1 VESTVYRRGSDGK
14 VIGTPEIKSVT
25 ETPIEPIF
33 TVTTYRAGEIG
44 QTKAQPKVVV
54 EKPQPVIPTP
64 PAIVQPTPP
73 APVVKAPVPAVTQ
86 TPVAKPKSA
95 LPKAP
100 IFTLP
105 KFAMPKI
112 SFGKS
117 KSRYPRPV
125 RYIRNIVLAYLGFYL
140 ILGFHAASSLD
151 KMPASANVALADTAG
166 TNWLL
171 VGSDSREGLTK
182 AERKEMRT
190 GKDEGSQ
197 RTDTLMII
205 HIDDSGKPT
214 LVSLPR
220 DSYVTIPAHT
230 ALDGSSVEDRRNKI
244 NTAYGKGG
252 APLLVETVERN
263 TGLHIDHYMEVGFK
277 GIRDITDA
285 VGGVNMCVPA
295 DVTDLNSGLNL
306 LAGCQE
312 LNGVNALA
320 YVRMRY
326 ADPKGDLGR
335 IERQQ
340 QFLSSVMKK
349 VATPAVLLNPI
360 SMWKLVDAGTAS
372 VNVGEGDSVIDISSL
387 ARAMRGLS
395 NGNGTLTTVP
405 VSKTDANT
413 AAGSS
418 VIWDDEAARELF
430 VSLGAN

>member
-1 VESTVYRRGSDGK
+1 MESTVYRRSSDGK
-14 VIGTPEIKSVT
+14 IVGTPEAKPVI
-25 ETPIEPIF
+25 EMPATPVF
-33 TVTTYRAGEIG
+33 AVTTYRAGDIG
-44 QTKAQPKVVV
+44 QTQAQPKIVADM
-54 EKPQPVIPTP
+54 PQPVVPVKP
-64 PAIVQPTPP
+64 EPQQPTPVAVKPSLKLP
-73 APVVKAPVPAVTQ
+73 A
-86 TPVAKPKSA
+86 
-95 LPKAP
+95 
-100 IFTLP
+100 FNLP
-105 KFAMPKI
+105 KF

-117 KSRYPRPV
+117 KSRFPRPV

-140 ILGFHAASSLD
+140 VLGFHAAASLE
-151 KMPASANVALADTAG
+151 KIPASSNVALADTAG

-171 VGSDSREGLTK
+171 VGSDSREGLSK
-182 AERKEMRT
+182 AERRQLHT
-190 GKDEGSQ
+190 GGDMGPQ
-197 RTDTLMII
+197 RTDTIMVI

-220 DSYVTIPAHT
+220 DSYITIPAHI
-230 ALDGSSVEDRRNKI
+230 ALDGSSVEDRKNKI

-295 DVTDLNSGLNL
+295 DVTDENSGLNL
-306 LAGCQE
+306 LSGCQE
-312 LNGVNALA
+312 LDGKNALA

-360 SMWKLVDAGTAS
+360 SMWKLVDAGTGS
-372 VNVGEGDSVIDISSL
+372 VNVGDGDSVMDISSL
-387 ARAMRGLS
+387 ARAMRALS

-405 VSKTDANT
+405 VSETDANT

-418 VIWDDEAARELF
+418 VIWDDAAARELF

>member
-1 VESTVYRRGSDGK
+1 MESTVYRRGSDGK
-14 VIGTPEIKSVT
+14 IVGTPEAKPV
-25 ETPIEPIF
+25 IEMPAPPVF
-33 TVTTYRAGEIG
+33 AVTTYRAGDIG
-44 QTKAQPKVVV
+44 QTQAQPKIVADT
-54 EKPQPVIPTP
+54 PQPVVPVKP
-64 PAIVQPTPP
+64 EPQQPTPV
-73 APVVKAPVPAVTQ
+73 AVKPSPKLPAVN
-86 TPVAKPKSA
+86 
-95 LPKAP
+95 
-100 IFTLP
+100 LP
-105 KFAMPKI
+105 KF

-117 KSRYPRPV
+117 KSRFPRPV
-125 RYIRNIVLAYLGFYL
+125 RYIRNIVLAYLGFYVV
-140 ILGFHAASSLD
+140 LGFHAAASLD
-151 KMPASANVALADTAG
+151 KMPASSNVALADTAG

-182 AERKEMRT
+182 AERKELHT

-197 RTDTLMII
+197 RTDTIMVI

-220 DSYVTIPAHT
+220 DSYITIPAHI
-230 ALDGSSVEDRRNKI
+230 ALDGSSVEDRKNKI

-295 DVTDLNSGLNL
+295 DVTDENSGLNL

-312 LNGVNALA
+312 LDGKNALA

-360 SMWKLVDAGTAS
+360 SMWKLVDAGTGS
-372 VNVGEGDSVIDISSL
+372 VNVGDGDSVMDISSL
-387 ARAMRGLS
+387 ARAMRALS

-405 VSKTDANT
+405 VSETDANT

-418 VIWDDEAARELF
+418 VIWDDAAARELF

>member
-1 VESTVYRRGSDGK
+1 MESTVYRRDSDGK
-14 VIGTPEIKSVT
+14 VIGIPEANRLDEQPVFSVS
-25 ETPIEPIF
+25 
-33 TVTTYRAGEIG
+33 TYRAGEISNT
-44 QTKAQPKVVV
+44 QIQPEIVAD
-54 EKPQPVIPTP
+54 KPQTMPVNPETVKSSPKIP
-64 PAIVQPTPP
+64 AF
-73 APVVKAPVPAVTQ
+73 K
-86 TPVAKPKSA
+86 
-95 LPKAP
+95 
-100 IFTLP
+100 LP
-105 KFAMPKI
+105 KF
-112 SFGKS
+112 SFRKS
-117 KSRYPRPV
+117 KSRFPRPV

-140 ILGFHAASSLD
+140 VLGFHAASSLD
-151 KMPASANVALADTAG
+151 KMPASSNVALADTAG

-171 VGSDSREGLTK
+171 AGSDSREGLTK
-182 AERKEMRT
+182 AERKELRT

-197 RTDTLMII
+197 RTDTLMVI
-205 HIDDSGKPT
+205 HIDDSGKST

-220 DSYVTIPAHT
+220 DSYVTIPAHIG
-230 ALDGSSVEDRRNKI
+230 LDGIAIEDRRNKI
-244 NTAYGKGG
+244 NTAYSQGG

-295 DVTDLNSGLNL
+295 DVTDENSGLNL

-312 LNGVNALA
+312 LDGRNALA

-360 SMWKLVDAGTAS
+360 SMWKLVDAGTGS
-372 VNVGEGDSVIDISSL
+372 VNVGETDTVMDIGNL
-387 ARAMRGLS
+387 AKAMRALS

-405 VSKTDANT
+405 VSETDANT

-418 VIWDDEAARELF
+418 VIWDDVAARELF

>member
-1 VESTVYRRGSDGK
+1 VESTVYRRGTDGK
-14 VIGTPEIKSVT
+14 VIGTPEANPIVEKPVEPVFSVS
-25 ETPIEPIF
+25 
-33 TVTTYRAGEIG
+33 TYRAGEIG
-44 QTKAQPKVVV
+44 NTQIQPRIVADM
-54 EKPQPVIPTP
+54 PRPNTASHTPALAPTS
-64 PAIVQPTPP
+64 ISQ
-73 APVVKAPVPAVTQ
+73 
-86 TPVAKPKSA
+86 
-95 LPKAP
+95 PKAP
-100 IFTLP
+100 TFSLP
-105 KFAMPKI
+105 RI

-140 ILGFHAASSLD
+140 VLGFHAASSLD
-151 KMPASANVALADTAG
+151 KIPASANVTLADTAG

-197 RTDTLMII
+197 RTDTIMVI

-220 DSYVTIPAHT
+220 DSYVTIPAHV
-230 ALDGSSVEDRRNKI
+230 ALDGSSVEDRKNKI
-244 NTAYGKGG
+244 NAAYSKGG

-263 TGLHIDHYMEVGFK
+263 TGLRIDHYMEVGFK

-295 DVTDLNSGLNL
+295 DVTDKNSGLNL

-312 LNGVNALA
+312 LDGVNALA

-349 VATPAVLLNPI
+349 AATPAVLLNPI

-372 VNVGEGDSVIDISSL
+372 VNVGEGDSVLDLGTL
-387 ARAMRGLS
+387 ARAMRSLS

-405 VSKTDANT
+405 VSQTDANT

-418 VIWDDEAARELF
+418 VIWDDAAARELF

>member
-1 VESTVYRRGSDGK
+1 MESTVYRRGSDGK
-14 VIGTPEIKSVT
+14 IVGTPEAKPV
-25 ETPIEPIF
+25 IEMPAPPVF
-33 TVTTYRAGEIG
+33 AVTTYRAGDIG
-44 QTKAQPKVVV
+44 QTQAQPKIVADT
-54 EKPQPVIPTP
+54 PQPVVPVKP
-64 PAIVQPTPP
+64 EPQQPTPV
-73 APVVKAPVPAVTQ
+73 AVKPSPKLPAVN
-86 TPVAKPKSA
+86 
-95 LPKAP
+95 
-100 IFTLP
+100 LP
-105 KFAMPKI
+105 KF

-117 KSRYPRPV
+117 KSRFPRPV
-125 RYIRNIVLAYLGFYL
+125 RYIRNIVLAYLGFYVV
-140 ILGFHAASSLD
+140 LGFHAAASLD
-151 KMPASANVALADTAG
+151 KMPASSNVALADTAG

-182 AERKEMRT
+182 AERKELHT

-197 RTDTLMII
+197 RTDTIMVI

-220 DSYVTIPAHT
+220 DSYITIPAHI
-230 ALDGSSVEDRRNKI
+230 ALDGSSVEDRKNKI

-285 VGGVNMCVPA
+285 VSGVNMCVPA
-295 DVTDLNSGLNL
+295 DVTDENSGLNL

-312 LNGVNALA
+312 LDGKNALA

-360 SMWKLVDAGTAS
+360 SMWKLVDAGTGS
-372 VNVGEGDSVIDISSL
+372 VNVGDGDSVMDISSL
-387 ARAMRGLS
+387 ARAMRALS

-405 VSKTDANT
+405 VSETDANT

-418 VIWDDEAARELF
+418 VIWDDAAARDLF

>member
-1 VESTVYRRGSDGK
+1 MESTVYRRGSDGK
-14 VIGTPEIKSVT
+14 VIGTPEANPIVEKPVEPVFSVS
-25 ETPIEPIF
+25 
-33 TVTTYRAGEIG
+33 TYRAGEIG
-44 QTKAQPKVVV
+44 NTQIQPRIIAGM
-54 EKPQPVIPTP
+54 PQPSAASYESGTALKSSAQSKDPTF
-64 PAIVQPTPP
+64 
-73 APVVKAPVPAVTQ
+73 
-86 TPVAKPKSA
+86 S
-95 LPKAP
+95 
-100 IFTLP
+100 LP
-105 KFAMPKI
+105 KF
-112 SFGKS
+112 SRGRS

-125 RYIRNIVLAYLGFYL
+125 RYVRNIVLAYLAFYL
-140 ILGFHAASSLD
+140 ILGFNAASSLD
-151 KMPASANVALADTAG
+151 KIPVTPNVTIADTSG

-182 AERKEMRT
+182 AERKELST

-197 RTDTLMII
+197 RTDTLMLV

-214 LVSLPR
+214 LISLPR
-220 DSYVTIPAHT
+220 DSYVTIPAHVG
-230 ALDGSSVEDRRNKI
+230 LDGAVIEDRKNKI

-263 TGLHIDHYMEVGFK
+263 TGLRIDHYMEIGFK

-285 VGGVNMCVPA
+285 VGGVNMCIPA
-295 DVTDLNSGLNL
+295 DVTDKNSGLNL

-312 LNGVNALA
+312 LDGKDALA

-335 IERQQ
+335 VERQQ
-340 QFLSSVMKK
+340 QYLSSLMKK
-349 VATPAVLLNPI
+349 VATPGVLLNPI
-360 SMWKLVDAGTAS
+360 SMWNLVDAGTES
-372 VNVGEGDSVIDISSL
+372 VNVGEADSVLDLSAL

-405 VSKTDANT
+405 VSQTDANT

-418 VIWDDEAARELF
+418 VIWDEAAARELF

>member
-1 VESTVYRRGSDGK
+1 MESTVYRRDSDGK
-14 VIGTPEIKSVT
+14 VIGTPEANRLDEQPVFSVS
-25 ETPIEPIF
+25 
-33 TVTTYRAGEIG
+33 TYRAGEISNT
-44 QTKAQPKVVV
+44 QIQPEIVAD
-54 EKPQPVIPTP
+54 KPQTLPVNPEAVKSSP
-64 PAIVQPTPP
+64 KLPAF
-73 APVVKAPVPAVTQ
+73 K
-86 TPVAKPKSA
+86 
-95 LPKAP
+95 LPK
-100 IFTLP
+100 L
-105 KFAMPKI
+105 
-112 SFGKS
+112 SFRKS
-117 KSRYPRPV
+117 KSRFPRPV
-125 RYIRNIVLAYLGFYL
+125 RYIRNIVLAYLGFYVV
-140 ILGFHAASSLD
+140 LGFHAASSLD
-151 KMPASANVALADTAG
+151 KMPASSNVALADTAG

-182 AERKEMRT
+182 AERKELRT

-197 RTDTLMII
+197 RTDTLMVI
-205 HIDDSGKPT
+205 HIDDSGKST

-220 DSYVTIPAHT
+220 DSYVTIPAHIG
-230 ALDGSSVEDRRNKI
+230 LDGIAIEDRRNKI
-244 NTAYGKGG
+244 NTAYGQGG

-295 DVTDLNSGLNL
+295 NVTDENSGLNL

-312 LNGVNALA
+312 LDGRNALA

-360 SMWKLVDAGTAS
+360 SMWKLVDAGTGS
-372 VNVGEGDSVIDISSL
+372 VNVGETDTVMDIGNL
-387 ARAMRGLS
+387 AKAMRALS

-405 VSKTDANT
+405 VSETDANT

-418 VIWDDEAARELF
+418 VIWDDAAARELF

>member
-1 VESTVYRRGSDGK
+1 MESTVYRRGSDGK
-14 VIGTPEIKSVT
+14 VIGTPEVKPVT
-25 ETPIEPIF
+25 ETPVKPIF
-33 TVTTYRAGEIG
+33 AVTTYRAGEIG
-44 QTKAQPKVVV
+44 NTQAQPKIVA
-54 EKPQPVIPTP
+54 EKPQP
-64 PAIVQPTPP
+64 AI
-73 APVVKAPVPAVTQ
+73 
-86 TPVAKPKSA
+86 PVAKPKAA

-100 IFTLP
+100 KFTMP
-105 KFAMPKI
+105 KF
-112 SFGKS
+112 SFRES

-125 RYIRNIVLAYLGFYL
+125 RYIRNIVLAYLAFYL
-140 ILGFHAASSLD
+140 VLGVHAASSLD
-151 KMPASANVALADTAG
+151 KIPASANVALADTSG

-182 AERKEMRT
+182 AERKELHT

-230 ALDGSSVEDRRNKI
+230 ALDGSSIEDRKNKI

-295 DVTDLNSGLNL
+295 DVVDENSGLNL

-312 LNGVNALA
+312 LDGKNALA

-372 VNVGEGDSVIDISSL
+372 VNVGEGDSVIDVSSL

-405 VSKTDANT
+405 VSQTDANT

-418 VIWDDEAARELF
+418 VIWDDAAARELF

>member
-1 VESTVYRRGSDGK
+1 VESTVYRRDSDGK
-14 VIGTPEIKSVT
+14 VIGIPEANRLDEQPVFSVS
-25 ETPIEPIF
+25 
-33 TVTTYRAGEIG
+33 TYRAGEISNT
-44 QTKAQPKVVV
+44 QIQPEIVAD
-54 EKPQPVIPTP
+54 KPQTMPVNPETVKSSPKIP
-64 PAIVQPTPP
+64 AF
-73 APVVKAPVPAVTQ
+73 K
-86 TPVAKPKSA
+86 
-95 LPKAP
+95 
-100 IFTLP
+100 LP
-105 KFAMPKI
+105 KF
-112 SFGKS
+112 SFRKS
-117 KSRYPRPV
+117 KSRFPRPV

-140 ILGFHAASSLD
+140 VLGFHAASSLD
-151 KMPASANVALADTAG
+151 KMPASSNVAIADTAG

-171 VGSDSREGLTK
+171 AGSDSREGLTK
-182 AERKEMRT
+182 AERKELRT

-197 RTDTLMII
+197 RTDTLMVI
-205 HIDDSGKPT
+205 HIDDSGKST

-220 DSYVTIPAHT
+220 DSYVTIPAHIG
-230 ALDGSSVEDRRNKI
+230 LDGIAIEDRRNKI
-244 NTAYGKGG
+244 NTAYSQGG

-295 DVTDLNSGLNL
+295 DVTDENSGLNL

-312 LNGVNALA
+312 LDGKNALA

-360 SMWKLVDAGTAS
+360 SMWKLVDAGTGS
-372 VNVGEGDSVIDISSL
+372 VNVGETDTVMDIGNL
-387 ARAMRGLS
+387 AKAMRALS

-405 VSKTDANT
+405 VSETDANT

-418 VIWDDEAARELF
+418 VIWDDVAARELF

>member
-1 VESTVYRRGSDGK
+1 MESTVYRRDSDGK
-14 VIGTPEIKSVT
+14 VIGIPEANRLDEQPVFSVS
-25 ETPIEPIF
+25 
-33 TVTTYRAGEIG
+33 TYRAGEISNT
-44 QTKAQPKVVV
+44 QIQPEIVAD
-54 EKPQPVIPTP
+54 KPQTMPVNPETVKSSPKIP
-64 PAIVQPTPP
+64 AF
-73 APVVKAPVPAVTQ
+73 K
-86 TPVAKPKSA
+86 
-95 LPKAP
+95 LPK
-100 IFTLP
+100 L
-105 KFAMPKI
+105 
-112 SFGKS
+112 SFRKS
-117 KSRYPRPV
+117 KSRFPRPV

-140 ILGFHAASSLD
+140 VLGFHAASSLD
-151 KMPASANVALADTAG
+151 KMPASSNVAIADTAG

-171 VGSDSREGLTK
+171 AGSDSREGLTK
-182 AERKEMRT
+182 AERKELRT

-197 RTDTLMII
+197 RTDTLMVI
-205 HIDDSGKPT
+205 HIDDSGKST

-220 DSYVTIPAHT
+220 DSYVTIPAHIG
-230 ALDGSSVEDRRNKI
+230 LDGIAIEDRRNKI
-244 NTAYGKGG
+244 NTAYSQGG

-295 DVTDLNSGLNL
+295 DVTDENSGLNL

-312 LNGVNALA
+312 LDGRNALA

-360 SMWKLVDAGTAS
+360 SMWKLVDAGTGS
-372 VNVGEGDSVIDISSL
+372 VNVGETDTVMDIGNL
-387 ARAMRGLS
+387 AKAMRALS

-405 VSKTDANT
+405 VSETDANT

-418 VIWDDEAARELF
+418 VIWDDVAARELF

>member
-1 VESTVYRRGSDGK
+1 MESTVYRRGSDGK
-14 VIGTPEIKSVT
+14 IVGTPEAKPV
-25 ETPIEPIF
+25 IEMPVEPVF
-33 TVTTYRAGEIG
+33 AVTTYRAGDIG
-44 QTKAQPKVVV
+44 QTQAQPKIVADT
-54 EKPQPVIPTP
+54 PQPVVPVKP
-64 PAIVQPTPP
+64 EASQPTPV
-73 APVVKAPVPAVTQ
+73 AVKPSPKLPAV
-86 TPVAKPKSA
+86 K
-95 LPKAP
+95 
-100 IFTLP
+100 LP
-105 KFAMPKI
+105 KF

-117 KSRYPRPV
+117 KSRFPRPV

-140 ILGFHAASSLD
+140 VLGFHAAASLD
-151 KMPASANVALADTAG
+151 KMPASSNVALADTAG

-182 AERKEMRT
+182 AERKELHT

-197 RTDTLMII
+197 RTDTIMVI

-220 DSYVTIPAHT
+220 DSYITIPAHI
-230 ALDGSSVEDRRNKI
+230 ALDGSSVEDRKNKI

-295 DVTDLNSGLNL
+295 DVTDENSGLNL

-312 LNGVNALA
+312 LDGKNALA

-360 SMWKLVDAGTAS
+360 SMWKLVDAGTGS
-372 VNVGEGDSVIDISSL
+372 VNVGAGDSVMDISSL
-387 ARAMRGLS
+387 ARAMRALS

-405 VSKTDANT
+405 VSETDANT
-413 AAGSS
+413 TAGSS
-418 VIWDDEAARELF
+418 VIWDDAAARELF

>member
-1 VESTVYRRGSDGK
+1 VESTIYRRGSDGK
-14 VIGTPEIKSVT
+14 VIGTPEANQIVEQPVFS
-25 ETPIEPIF
+25 
-33 TVTTYRAGEIG
+33 VTTYRAGEIG
-44 QTKAQPKVVV
+44 QTQAQPKIVA
-54 EKPQPVIPTP
+54 EKPQPSGQTTHTP
-64 PAIVQPTPP
+64 VLKAQ
-73 APVVKAPVPAVTQ
+73 APVKTQ
-86 TPVAKPKSA
+86 TPTAKPKPV

-100 IFTLP
+100 SFAAPTFTMP
-105 KFAMPKI
+105 KF

-140 ILGFHAASSLD
+140 VLGFHAASSLD
-151 KMPASANVALADTAG
+151 KIPAASNVALADTAG

-182 AERKEMRT
+182 AERKELHT

-197 RTDTLMII
+197 RTDTLMVI

-220 DSYVTIPAHT
+220 DSYVTIPAHV
-230 ALDGSSVEDRRNKI
+230 ALDGSSIEDRKNKI

-295 DVTDLNSGLNL
+295 DVTDQNSGLNL

-312 LNGVNALA
+312 LDGKNALA

-372 VNVGEGDSVIDISSL
+372 VNVGEGDSVMDVGAL

-405 VSKTDANT
+405 VSQTDANT

-418 VIWDDEAARELF
+418 VIWDDAAARELF
-430 VSLGAN
+430 ISLGAN

>member
-1 VESTVYRRGSDGK
+1 MESTVYRRGSDGK
-14 VIGTPEIKSVT
+14 IVGTPEAKPV
-25 ETPIEPIF
+25 IEMPVEPVF
-33 TVTTYRAGEIG
+33 AVSTYRAGDIG
-44 QTKAQPKVVV
+44 QTQAQPKIVADT
-54 EKPQPVIPTP
+54 PQPVVPVKPEP
-64 PAIVQPTPP
+64 PQPTPV
-73 APVVKAPVPAVTQ
+73 AVKPSPKLPAVN
-86 TPVAKPKSA
+86 
-95 LPKAP
+95 
-100 IFTLP
+100 LP
-105 KFAMPKI
+105 KF

-117 KSRYPRPV
+117 KSRFPRPV

-140 ILGFHAASSLD
+140 VLGFHAAASLD
-151 KMPASANVALADTAG
+151 KIPASSNVALADTAG

-182 AERKEMRT
+182 AERKELHT

-197 RTDTLMII
+197 RTDTIMVI

-220 DSYVTIPAHT
+220 DSYITIPAHI
-230 ALDGSSVEDRRNKI
+230 ALDGSSVEDRKNKI

-295 DVTDLNSGLNL
+295 DVTDENSGLNL

-312 LNGVNALA
+312 LDGRNALA

-360 SMWKLVDAGTAS
+360 SMWKLVDAGTGS
-372 VNVGEGDSVIDISSL
+372 VNVGETDTVMDIGNL
-387 ARAMRGLS
+387 AKAMRALS

-405 VSKTDANT
+405 VSETDANT

-418 VIWDDEAARELF
+418 VIWDDVAARELF

>member
-1 VESTVYRRGSDGK
+1 MESTVYRRGSDGK
-14 VIGTPEIKSVT
+14 IVGTPEAKPVT
-25 ETPIEPIF
+25 EMPAPPVF
-33 TVTTYRAGEIG
+33 AVTTYRAGDIG
-44 QTKAQPKVVV
+44 QTQAQPKIVADT
-54 EKPQPVIPTP
+54 PQPVVPEKPEP
-64 PAIVQPTPP
+64 PQPTPVAVKPSPKLP
-73 APVVKAPVPAVTQ
+73 A
-86 TPVAKPKSA
+86 
-95 LPKAP
+95 
-100 IFTLP
+100 FNLP
-105 KFAMPKI
+105 KF

-117 KSRYPRPV
+117 KSRFPRPV

-140 ILGFHAASSLD
+140 VLGFHAASSLD
-151 KMPASANVALADTAG
+151 KMPASSNVALADTAG

-171 VGSDSREGLTK
+171 VGSDSREGLSK
-182 AERKEMRT
+182 AERRQLHT
-190 GKDEGSQ
+190 GGDMGPQ
-197 RTDTLMII
+197 RTDTIMVI

-220 DSYVTIPAHT
+220 DSYITIPAHI
-230 ALDGSSVEDRRNKI
+230 ALDGSSVEDRKNKI

-295 DVTDLNSGLNL
+295 DVTDENSGLSL

-312 LNGVNALA
+312 LDGRNALA

-360 SMWKLVDAGTAS
+360 SMWKLVDAGTGS
-372 VNVGEGDSVIDISSL
+372 VNVGDADSVMDISSL
-387 ARAMRGLS
+387 ARAMRALS

-405 VSKTDANT
+405 VSETDANT

-418 VIWDDEAARELF
+418 VIWDDAAARELF

>member
-1 VESTVYRRGSDGK
+1 MESTVYRRDSDGK
-14 VIGTPEIKSVT
+14 VIGTPEANRLDEQPVFSVS
-25 ETPIEPIF
+25 
-33 TVTTYRAGEIG
+33 TYRAGEISNT
-44 QTKAQPKVVV
+44 QIQPEIVAD
-54 EKPQPVIPTP
+54 KPQTMPVNPETVKSSPKIP
-64 PAIVQPTPP
+64 AF
-73 APVVKAPVPAVTQ
+73 K
-86 TPVAKPKSA
+86 
-95 LPKAP
+95 LPK
-100 IFTLP
+100 L
-105 KFAMPKI
+105 
-112 SFGKS
+112 SFRKS
-117 KSRYPRPV
+117 KSRFPRPV
-125 RYIRNIVLAYLGFYL
+125 RYIRNIVLAYLGFYVV
-140 ILGFHAASSLD
+140 LGFHAASSLE
-151 KMPASANVALADTAG
+151 KMPASSNVALADTAG

-171 VGSDSREGLTK
+171 AGSDSREGLTK
-182 AERKEMRT
+182 AERKELRT

-197 RTDTLMII
+197 RTDTLMVI
-205 HIDDSGKPT
+205 HIDDSGKST

-220 DSYVTIPAHT
+220 DSYVTIPAHIG
-230 ALDGSSVEDRRNKI
+230 LDGIAIEDRRNKI
-244 NTAYGKGG
+244 NTAYGQGG

-295 DVTDLNSGLNL
+295 DVTDENSGLNL

-312 LNGVNALA
+312 LDGRNALA

-360 SMWKLVDAGTAS
+360 SMWKLVDAGTGS
-372 VNVGEGDSVIDISSL
+372 VKVGETDTVMDIGNL
-387 ARAMRGLS
+387 AKAMRALS

-405 VSKTDANT
+405 VSETDANT

-418 VIWDDEAARELF
+418 VIWDDVAARELF

>member
-14 VIGTPEIKSVT
+14 VIGTPEVKPAT
-25 ETPIEPIF
+25 EIPVEPVF
-33 TVTTYRAGEIG
+33 AVTTYRAGDIG
-44 QTKAQPKVVV
+44 NTQAQPRIVA
-54 EKPQPVIPTP
+54 EKPQPKASTP
-64 PAIVQPTPP
+64 KGPA
-73 APVVKAPVPAVTQ
+73 
-86 TPVAKPKSA
+86 
-95 LPKAP
+95 
-100 IFTLP
+100 FTLP
-105 KFAMPKI
+105 KF
-112 SFGKS
+112 SFSNS

-125 RYIRNIVLAYLGFYL
+125 RYIRNVVLAYLGFYL
-140 ILGFHAASSLD
+140 VLGFHAASSLD
-151 KMPASANVALADTAG
+151 KMPAASNVALADTAG

-182 AERKEMRT
+182 AERRELHT

-197 RTDTLMII
+197 RTDTIMVINI
-205 HIDDSGKPT
+205 SDSGKPT
-214 LVSLPR
+214 LISLPR
-220 DSYVTIPAHT
+220 DSYVTIPAHI
-230 ALDGSSVEDRRNKI
+230 AQDGSSIGDRKNKI
-244 NTAYGKGG
+244 NTAYGQGG

-285 VGGVNMCVPA
+285 VGGVNMCIPA
-295 DVTDLNSGLNL
+295 DVTDKNSGLNL

-312 LNGVNALA
+312 LDGKNALA

-340 QFLSSVMKK
+340 QYLSSVLKK
-349 VATPAVLLNPI
+349 AAMPTVLLNPF
-360 SMWKLVDAGTAS
+360 SMWNLVDAGTES
-372 VNVGEGDSVIDISSL
+372 VNVGEGDSIVDIAML

-395 NGNGTLTTVP
+395 SGSGTLTTVP
-405 VSKTDANT
+405 VANADANT

-418 VIWDDEAARELF
+418 VIWDEEAARELF

>member
-1 VESTVYRRGSDGK
+1 MFTKIKEFLFGKPSQLEVEVKAEAPYK
-14 VIGTPEIKSVT
+14 VETKPVVATAPVSV
-25 ETPIEPIF
+25 
-33 TVTTYRAGEIG
+33 A
-44 QTKAQPKVVV
+44 K
-54 EKPQPVIPTP
+54 
-64 PAIVQPTPP
+64 P
-73 APVVKAPVPAVTQ
+73 APAKKP
-86 TPVAKPKSA
+86 PVAKPKVSA
-95 LPKAP
+95 PKLPSVKLPK
-100 IFTLP
+100 L
-105 KFAMPKI
+105 
-112 SFGKS
+112 SLGKS
-117 KSRYPRPV
+117 KSRFPRPV

-140 ILGFHAASSLD
+140 ILGFHAATSLD
-151 KMPASANVALADTAG
+151 KMPASSNVALADTAG

-182 AERKEMRT
+182 AERKELHT

-197 RTDTLMII
+197 RTDTIMVI

-220 DSYVTIPAHT
+220 DSYITIPAHI
-230 ALDGSSVEDRRNKI
+230 ALDGSSVEDRKNKI

-252 APLLVETVERN
+252 VPLLVETVERN

-295 DVTDLNSGLNL
+295 DVTGENSGLNL

-312 LNGVNALA
+312 LDGRNALA

-360 SMWKLVDAGTAS
+360 SMWKLVDAGTGS
-372 VNVGEGDSVIDISSL
+372 VNVGETDTVMDIGNL
-387 ARAMRGLS
+387 AKAMRALS

-405 VSKTDANT
+405 VSETDANT

-418 VIWDDEAARELF
+418 VIWDDVAARELF

>member
-1 VESTVYRRGSDGK
+1 MESTVYRRGSDGK
-14 VIGTPEIKSVT
+14 IVGTPEAKPV
-25 ETPIEPIF
+25 IEMPAPPVF
-33 TVTTYRAGEIG
+33 AVTTYRAGDIG
-44 QTKAQPKVVV
+44 QTQAQPKIVADT
-54 EKPQPVIPTP
+54 PQPVVAVKPE
-64 PAIVQPTPP
+64 ASQPTPVAVKPSPKLP
-73 APVVKAPVPAVTQ
+73 A
-86 TPVAKPKSA
+86 
-95 LPKAP
+95 
-100 IFTLP
+100 INLP
-105 KFAMPKI
+105 KF

-117 KSRYPRPV
+117 KSRFPRPV
-125 RYIRNIVLAYLGFYL
+125 RYIRNIVLAYLGFY
-140 ILGFHAASSLD
+140 IVLGFHAAASLD
-151 KMPASANVALADTAG
+151 KMPASSNVALADTAG

-182 AERKEMRT
+182 AERKELHT

-197 RTDTLMII
+197 RTDTIMVI

-220 DSYVTIPAHT
+220 DSYITIPAHI
-230 ALDGSSVEDRRNKI
+230 ALDGSSVEDRKNKI

-252 APLLVETVERN
+252 APLLVETIERN

-295 DVTDLNSGLNL
+295 DVTDENSGLSL

-312 LNGVNALA
+312 LDGRNALA

-340 QFLSSVMKK
+340 QFLSSLMKK

-360 SMWKLVDAGTAS
+360 SMWKLVDAGTGS
-372 VNVGEGDSVIDISSL
+372 VNVGDADSVMDISSL
-387 ARAMRGLS
+387 AKAMRALS

-405 VSKTDANT
+405 VSETDANT

-418 VIWDDEAARELF
+418 VIWDDAAARELF

>member
-14 VIGTPEIKSVT
+14 VIGTPEPNPV
-25 ETPIEPIF
+25 IEQPALPVF
-33 TVTTYRAGEIG
+33 AVTTYRAGEIG
-44 QTKAQPKVVV
+44 QTKAQPKIVA
-54 EKPQPVIPTP
+54 EKPQPDVFVEPI
-64 PAIVQPTPP
+64 AA
-73 APVVKAPVPAVTQ
+73 APL
-86 TPVAKPKSA
+86 AKPKVSA
-95 LPKAP
+95 PKLPSVK
-100 IFTLP
+100 LP
-105 KFAMPKI
+105 KF

-117 KSRYPRPV
+117 KSRFPRPV
-125 RYIRNIVLAYLGFYL
+125 RYIRNIVLAYLGFFL

-151 KMPASANVALADTAG
+151 KMPASANVAIADTAG

-182 AERKEMRT
+182 AERKQMRT

-197 RTDTLMII
+197 RTDTIMII

-220 DSYVTIPAHT
+220 DSYVTIPAHI

-277 GIRDITDA
+277 GIRDITNA

-349 VATPAVLLNPI
+349 AATPAVLLNPI

-372 VNVGEGDSVIDISSL
+372 VNVGEGDSVMDLGAL
-387 ARAMRGLS
+387 AQAMRSLS

-405 VSKTDANT
+405 VSQTDANT

-418 VIWDDEAARELF
+418 VIWDDAAARELF
-430 VSLGAN
+430 ISLGAN

>member
-1 VESTVYRRGSDGK
+1 MESTVYRRGSDGK
-14 VIGTPEIKSVT
+14 VIGTA
-25 ETPIEPIF
+25 ETNPDIEQSAAPVF
-33 TVTTYRAGEIG
+33 AVSTYRAGEIAATG
-44 QTKAQPKVVV
+44 AQPKIVA
-54 EKPQPVIPTP
+54 EKPQPVVASEPV
-64 PAIVQPTPP
+64 AVMQS
-73 APVVKAPVPAVTQ
+73 AEPVVAST
-86 TPVAKPKSA
+86 KPNKSSTKRPSVS
-95 LPKAP
+95 LPK
-100 IFTLP
+100 LP
-105 KFAMPKI
+105 
-112 SFGKS
+112 SGKS
-117 KSRYPRPV
+117 KSRFPRPV

-140 ILGFHAASSLD
+140 VLGFHAASSLE
-151 KMPASANVALADTAG
+151 KMPASSNVAVADTAG

-182 AERKEMRT
+182 AEQKELHT

-197 RTDTLMII
+197 RTDTIMLI

-220 DSYVTIPAHT
+220 DSYVTIPAHL

-244 NTAYGKGG
+244 NTAYSKGG

-263 TGLHIDHYMEVGFK
+263 TGLHIDHYMEIGFK

-285 VGGVNMCVPA
+285 VNGVNMCVPA
-295 DVTDLNSGLNL
+295 DVTDENSGLSL

-312 LNGVNALA
+312 LDGVNALA

-349 VATPAVLLNPI
+349 AATPAVLLNPI

-372 VNVGEGDSVIDISSL
+372 VNVGEGDSVIDIAKL
-387 ARAMRGLS
+387 AQAMRALS

-405 VSKTDANT
+405 VSDADANT

-418 VIWDDEAARELF
+418 VIWDEAAARELF
-430 VSLGAN
+430 ISLGAN

>member
-14 VIGTPEIKSVT
+14 IVGTAEAKPVIEMPAPPV
-25 ETPIEPIF
+25 F
-33 TVTTYRAGEIG
+33 AVTTYRAGDIG
-44 QTKAQPKVVV
+44 QTQAQPKIVADT
-54 EKPQPVIPTP
+54 PQPVVPVKPEP
-64 PAIVQPTPP
+64 PQPTPV
-73 APVVKAPVPAVTQ
+73 AVKPSPKLPAVN
-86 TPVAKPKSA
+86 
-95 LPKAP
+95 
-100 IFTLP
+100 LP
-105 KFAMPKI
+105 KF

-117 KSRYPRPV
+117 KSRFPRPV

-140 ILGFHAASSLD
+140 VLGFHAAASLD
-151 KMPASANVALADTAG
+151 KIPASSNVALADTAG

-182 AERKEMRT
+182 AERKELHT

-197 RTDTLMII
+197 RTDTIMVI

-220 DSYVTIPAHT
+220 DSYITIPAHI
-230 ALDGSSVEDRRNKI
+230 ALDGSSVEDRKNKI

-295 DVTDLNSGLNL
+295 DVTDENSGLNL

-312 LNGVNALA
+312 LDGKNALA

-360 SMWKLVDAGTAS
+360 SMWKLVDAGTGS
-372 VNVGEGDSVIDISSL
+372 VNVGDGDSVTDISSL
-387 ARAMRGLS
+387 ARAMRALS

-405 VSKTDANT
+405 VSETDANT

-418 VIWDDEAARELF
+418 VIWDDAAARELF

>member
-14 VIGTPEIKSVT
+14 IVGTAEAKPVIEMPAPPVFAVS
-25 ETPIEPIF
+25 
-33 TVTTYRAGEIG
+33 TYRAGDIG
-44 QTKAQPKVVV
+44 QTQAQPKIVADT
-54 EKPQPVIPTP
+54 PQPVVPVKPEP
-64 PAIVQPTPP
+64 PQPTPV
-73 APVVKAPVPAVTQ
+73 AVKPSPKLPAVN
-86 TPVAKPKSA
+86 
-95 LPKAP
+95 
-100 IFTLP
+100 LP
-105 KFAMPKI
+105 KF

-117 KSRYPRPV
+117 KSRFPRPV

-140 ILGFHAASSLD
+140 VLGFHAAASLD
-151 KMPASANVALADTAG
+151 KIPASSNVALADTAG

-182 AERKEMRT
+182 AERKELHT

-197 RTDTLMII
+197 RTDTIMVI

-220 DSYVTIPAHT
+220 DSYITIPAHI
-230 ALDGSSVEDRRNKI
+230 ALDGSSVEDRKNKI

-295 DVTDLNSGLNL
+295 DVTDENSGLNL

-312 LNGVNALA
+312 LDGKNALA

-360 SMWKLVDAGTAS
+360 SMWKLVDAGTGS
-372 VNVGEGDSVIDISSL
+372 VNVGDGDSVTDISSL

-405 VSKTDANT
+405 VSETDANT

-418 VIWDDEAARELF
+418 VIWDDAAARELF

>member
-1 VESTVYRRGSDGK
+1 MESTVYRRGSDGK
-14 VIGTPEIKSVT
+14 VIGTA
-25 ETPIEPIF
+25 ETNSDLDQSAAPVF
-33 TVTTYRAGEIG
+33 TVSTYRAGEIAATG
-44 QTKAQPKVVV
+44 AQPKIVA
-54 EKPQPVIPTP
+54 EKPQSVVASEPVAVMQSAEPVIPS
-64 PAIVQPTPP
+64 
-73 APVVKAPVPAVTQ
+73 
-86 TPVAKPKSA
+86 AKPNKSSNKRPSVS
-95 LPKAP
+95 LPK
-100 IFTLP
+100 LP
-105 KFAMPKI
+105 
-112 SFGKS
+112 SGKS
-117 KSRYPRPV
+117 KSRFPRPV

-140 ILGFHAASSLD
+140 VLGFHAASSLE
-151 KMPASANVALADTAG
+151 KMPASSNVAVADTAG

-182 AERKEMRT
+182 AEQKELHT

-197 RTDTLMII
+197 RTDTIMLI

-220 DSYVTIPAHT
+220 DSYVTIPAHL

-244 NTAYGKGG
+244 NTAYSKGG

-263 TGLHIDHYMEVGFK
+263 TGLHIDHYMEIGFK

-285 VGGVNMCVPA
+285 VNGVNMCVPA
-295 DVTDLNSGLNL
+295 DVTDENSGLSL

-312 LNGVNALA
+312 LDGVNALA

-349 VATPAVLLNPI
+349 AATPAVLLNPI

-372 VNVGEGDSVIDISSL
+372 VNVGEGDSVIDIAKL
-387 ARAMRGLS
+387 AQAMRALS

-405 VSKTDANT
+405 VADADANT

-418 VIWDDEAARELF
+418 VIWDEAAARELF
-430 VSLGAN
+430 ISLGAN